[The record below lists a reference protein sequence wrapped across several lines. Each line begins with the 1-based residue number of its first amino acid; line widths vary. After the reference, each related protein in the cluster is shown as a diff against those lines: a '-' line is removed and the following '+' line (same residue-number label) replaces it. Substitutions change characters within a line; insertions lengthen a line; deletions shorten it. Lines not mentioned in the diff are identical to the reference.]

1 MTILRKWENC
11 HGEALVTFEKE
22 HRWCEV
28 QKKMQCDIHKYLKK
42 LSINLNLYSNK
53 GTLIQAK

>member
-1 MTILRKWENC
+1 MTILHKWKNC

-22 HRWCEV
+22 HRWCKV
-28 QKKMQCDIHKYLKK
+28 QKQYGIHKYLKK

-53 GTLIQAK
+53 GNLIQAK